1 MYGIHASRD
10 LQAQLVAVR
19 PQSLGGPQAHH
30 APSPSDLPKAKLGL
44 SELLPSPQSCLEGQ
58 HRKLLALAGFTP

>member
-30 APSPSDLPKAKLGL
+30 APSPSDLPKTKLGP
-44 SELLPSPQSCLEGQ
+44 SELLPSPPDP
-58 HRKLLALAGFTP
+58 A